1 MARAP
6 DVNRT
11 LDAVWKAEAARV
23 VGALTRMVGDVG
35 LAEELAQE
43 ALVSALRQWPRDG
56 VPDNPAAW
64 LTAVAK
70 RRAVDHLRRVRR
82 ERDAAPEAVESIEDD
97 QPDDVLRLV
106 FLACHPALSTAERVA
121 LTLKLVCG
129 LTTEEIARAFLVD
142 TPTIAERVAR
152 AKRTLAG
159 HPLSSPGQL
168 SSVQEVIYLVFNE
181 GYSATS
187 GDDLLRPG
195 LCLEALRLGRLLAE
209 LVPGDPEVHGLVALM
224 ELQASR
230 AAART
235 GPDGEPVRLHEQ
247 NRGRWDPLLIRRGF
261 TALLKA
267 RSAGPAGPYVLQAA
281 IAACHAGART
291 AEDTDWAQ
299 IASLYDALAHLL
311 PTPVVQLNRAVAIGM
326 ARGPEA
332 GLELVDAI
340 TDLRDYHLLPSTRG
354 DLLLRLGRGEEA
366 RREFERAATLTDNAA
381 ERAFLRRRAD
391 EAATPV
397 GRAIAELATE
407 FLAGFDPSTAR
418 SYAQT
423 LGRLRRAVGDRT
435 PLTSVTTEDVGAV
448 FASVWGSASARTW
461 NRHRSAIRSFC
472 AWAGIADLAATVD
485 RKVESRS
492 VVAPVVGQPWG
503 DDAPLRERLLW
514 TLLRESRAPV
524 RAVLDLD
531 VEHLDFSG
539 RRAVDGVTWR
549 EGTARLLPLLLRG
562 RDRGPLFLADR
573 RPGPGR
579 VPGEGDLCPVTG
591 RGRLSYERAEYLFK
605 RATGLTLGMLRKSPP
620 PVGVPEPG

>member
-1 MARAP
+1 ME
-6 DVNRT
+6 VNRT
-11 LDAVWKAEAARV
+11 LDAVWKLEAARV

-35 LAEELAQE
+35 LAEELAQD
-43 ALVSALRQWPRDG
+43 ALVTALRQWPRDG

-70 RRAVDHLRRVRR
+70 RRAVDHLRRARR
-82 ERDAAPEAVESIEDD
+82 ERAVAVEPE
-97 QPDDVLRLV
+97 QERPAEDDVLRLV
-106 FLACHPALSTAERVA
+106 FLACHPVLPTVERVA

-142 TPTIAERVAR
+142 TATVAERVAR
-152 AKRTLAG
+152 AKRTLAE
-159 HPLSSPGQL
+159 HPPRTPGQL
-168 SSVQEVIYLVFNE
+168 SSVCEVIYLVFNE

-195 LCLEALRLGRLLAE
+195 LCLEALRLGRVLAE
-209 LVPGDPEVHGLVALM
+209 LVPADPEVHGLVALM

-261 TALLKA
+261 TALLRA
-267 RSAGPAGPYVLQAA
+267 RGAGPPGPYVLQAA
-281 IAACHAGART
+281 IAACHAGARS

-299 IASLYDALAHLL
+299 IAALYDALVHLL
-311 PTPVVQLNRAVAIGM
+311 PTPIVHLNRAVAIGM

-332 GLELVDAI
+332 GLELLDAI
-340 TDLRDYHLLPSTRG
+340 AADLRDYHLLPSARG
-354 DLLLRLGRGEEA
+354 DLLLRLGRGVEA
-366 RREFERAATLTDNAA
+366 RREFERAAALTDNAA

-397 GRAIAELATE
+397 GRTVAEVVAE
-407 FLAGFDPSTAR
+407 FLAREDFDRSTIR
-418 SYAQT
+418 SYGQT

-435 PLTSVTTEDVGAV
+435 PLDSVTTEDIGEMFTAV
-448 FASVWGSASARTW
+448 WESASAKTW

-472 AWAGIADLAATVD
+472 AWAEIPDLSTSVD
-485 RKVESRS
+485 RRAETRRAA
-492 VVAPVVGQPWG
+492 APIVGQPWEEG
-503 DDAPLRERLLW
+503 APIRERLLW
-514 TLLRESRAPV
+514 TLLRESRSPV

-531 VEHLDFSG
+531 VEHLDLAH
-539 RRAVDGVTWR
+539 RRALGGVRWR
-549 EGTARLLPLLLRG
+549 EETARLLPELLGG

-579 VPGEGDLCPVTG
+579 VPRPEDLCPVTG

-605 RATGLTLGMLRKSPP
+605 RATGLTLGQLRNARK
-620 PVGVPEPG
+620 